1 MRRGSRSPYN
11 RRSQSPSQ
19 SRKGGSS
26 KYSSISRSTTKYKS
40 TLASE
45 LETIR
50 RARARVE
57 QRKAQEQV
65 KGRDRPDGAY
75 SKSTQPSTSVIQAD
89 TDVIS
94 IDGTPSPA
102 PDVQYISHGHGHSKS
117 STHNGANPEL
127 PPVPPPEPSG
137 PPPDEMYRQ
146 SARPTTDTPHSPT
159 VGYPDTNH
167 RGQRTDGWPP
177 PVPPQVQNTVS
188 YEGLK
193 NPTPP
198 PPTHTP
204 PPPPPKRASLVDQL
218 PMPPV
223 DPDQDSDMD
232 IDKSPERWGH
242 FNNCPLNPA
251 DHVSCA

>member
-1 MRRGSRSPYN
+1 MRRSSRSPYN

-26 KYSSISRSTTKYKS
+26 KYSSISRSNTKYKT

-45 LETIR
+45 LEQIR

-57 QRKAQEQV
+57 LRKAQDQER
-65 KGRDRPDGAY
+65 GHDRPDGAY
-75 SKSTQPSTSVIQAD
+75 SKSTQPSTTVIQAD

-102 PDVQYISHGHGHSKS
+102 PDVQMVSHGYGQSKS
-117 STHNGANPEL
+117 STHNGANPE
-127 PPVPPPEPSG
+127 PPVLPPEPSE
-137 PPPDEMYRQ
+137 PPPDDMDTH
-146 SARPTTDTPHSPT
+146 SGKPVPDTPHSPS
-159 VGYPDTNH
+159 VGYQDTNH
-167 RGQRTDGWPP
+167 RQRTDGWPP
-177 PVPPQVQNTVS
+177 PIPPQVQNTVS

-198 PPTHTP
+198 PPPHSS
-204 PPPPPKRASLVDQL
+204 PPPPKRASLVAQL

-232 IDKSPERWGH
+232 IDKSPER
-242 FNNCPLNPA
+242 
-251 DHVSCA
+251 